1 MVSFK
6 ASAVYSDL
14 SSVPRLP
21 QMRRVQKLKRSM
33 LLQYKA
39 QTDSFGDNDWEH
51 SVNEVEE
58 TRSFASP
65 GNNKA
70 YWSKFINEHRDN
82 SRNTHITRI
91 SQPKVHRLIPMTNA
105 QRVVN

>member
-1 MVSFK
+1 MTESKLQVWPSSESCSDMVSFK

-21 QMRRVQKLKRSM
+21 QTRRVQKLKRSM
-33 LLQYKA
+33 LLQYNA

-65 GNNKA
+65 GNNSA
-70 YWSKFINEHRDN
+70 Y
-82 SRNTHITRI
+82 
-91 SQPKVHRLIPMTNA
+91 
-105 QRVVN
+105 